1 MSGGLLP
8 IYDISQVIP
17 SAAPLSHPL
26 YRSVRYMTGILEN
39 VYECS
44 SFTCSIY
51 DWHFPDLD
59 SSFNGIYMAQQLPPT
74 FFGYPAFIFY
84 RRNKTRQSELSTETP
99 VFVILFIP

>member
-1 MSGGLLP
+1 
-8 IYDISQVIP
+8 
-17 SAAPLSHPL
+17 
-26 YRSVRYMTGILEN
+26 MTGILAN

-84 RRNKTRQSELSTETP
+84 RRNKTRP
-99 VFVILFIP
+99 VRTVDRDPCFCLIIYT